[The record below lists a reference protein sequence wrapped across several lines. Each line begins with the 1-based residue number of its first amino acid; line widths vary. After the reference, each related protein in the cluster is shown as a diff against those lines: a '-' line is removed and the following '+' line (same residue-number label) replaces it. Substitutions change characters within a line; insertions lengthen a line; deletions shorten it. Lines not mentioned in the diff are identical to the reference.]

1 MSRKAFSF
9 SVLRLSFPSSGKSAD
24 ASDCAES
31 DKPAVL
37 ESYDSA
43 IPQFIKELSPWH
55 NFYAILCRLGIV
67 FVAYEDVP

>member
-1 MSRKAFSF
+1 MSRKAFFF
-9 SVLRLSFPSSGKSAD
+9 SVLRLSFPSSGKSGD

-31 DKPAVL
+31 DKPAEL
-37 ESYDSA
+37 KSYDSA
-43 IPQFIKELSPWH
+43 IPQFIKKLSPWH